1 MARRVEITNP
11 AKRHSAVLVG
21 AGMAVRKSR
30 WRPKYVVDT
39 PRQGTYT
46 VASMSRSAAPLLD
59 AIDRALLDALQDDCK
74 QPLAKLGERVG
85 LSAPSVLERVR
96 KLEQSGLITGYHAVI
111 DPRVAGF
118 DVGAFIGI
126 GIDHP
131 RSIPGFE
138 EAVLAIPEVLE
149 CHHVTGRHTLMI
161 KVRTQNTESLHRLIS
176 LLRELPGVAR
186 TETMVVLETQLER
199 QRLVL
204 PAVSE
209 EDTPTPRRRARHT
222 RSEVPEA

>member
-1 MARRVEITNP
+1 MT
-11 AKRHSAVLVG
+11 
-21 AGMAVRKSR
+21 
-30 WRPKYVVDT
+30 RPQT
-39 PRQGTYT
+39 L
-46 VASMSRSAAPLLD
+46 ALD

-96 KLEQSGLITGYHAVI
+96 KLEQAGLVTGYHAVV
-111 DPRVAGF
+111 DPRLLGL

-131 RSIPGFE
+131 RSITRFE
-138 EAVLAIPEVLE
+138 EAVVAMPEVLE

-161 KVRTQNTESLHRLIS
+161 KVRTSNTESLHRLIS
-176 LLRELPGVAR
+176 ALRELPGVAR
-186 TETMVVLETQLER
+186 TDTMVVLETQLER

-204 PAVSE
+204 PEPGESE
-209 EDTPTPRRRARHT
+209 PQPRRRARAARH
-222 RSEVPEA
+222 VDA

>member
-1 MARRVEITNP
+1 MPHSESHSDQRTHLGIVERESARR
-11 AKRHSAVLVG
+11 
-21 AGMAVRKSR
+21 
-30 WRPKYVVDT
+30 PKAVVDT
-39 PRQGTYT
+39 ARQAPYT
-46 VASMSRSAAPLLD
+46 DPHTMSRSAAPLLD

-131 RSIPGFE
+131 RSIPRFE
-138 EAVLAIPEVLE
+138 ESVLAIPEVLE
-149 CHHVTGRHTLMI
+149 CHHVTGRHTLLI
-161 KVRTQNTESLHRLIS
+161 KVRTQDTESLHRLIS
-176 LLRELPGVAR
+176 TLRELPGVAR

-204 PAVSE
+204 PATE
-209 EDTPTPRRRARHT
+209 EEPPTPRRRTRAGPASARPGG
-222 RSEVPEA
+222 EVPEA

>member
-1 MARRVEITNP
+1 MT
-11 AKRHSAVLVG
+11 
-21 AGMAVRKSR
+21 
-30 WRPKYVVDT
+30 
-39 PRQGTYT
+39 
-46 VASMSRSAAPLLD
+46 RSPHVPPPTLD

-74 QPLAKLGERVG
+74 QPLAKLGEQVG

-96 KLEQSGLITGYHAVI
+96 KLEQSGLISGYHAVV
-111 DPRVAGF
+111 DPRLLGL

-131 RSIPGFE
+131 RSIAGFE
-138 EAVLAIPEVLE
+138 QAVLAMPEVLE

-176 LLRELPGVAR
+176 MLRELPGVAR
-186 TETMVVLETQLER
+186 TDTMVVLETQLER

-204 PAVSE
+204 PTS
-209 EDTPTPRRRARHT
+209 DTPDPQPRRRARAT
-222 RSEVPEA
+222 RLAET

>member
-1 MARRVEITNP
+1 MAMTRHGDGPPP
-11 AKRHSAVLVG
+11 A
-21 AGMAVRKSR
+21 
-30 WRPKYVVDT
+30 
-39 PRQGTYT
+39 
-46 VASMSRSAAPLLD
+46 LD

-96 KLEQSGLITGYHAVI
+96 KLEQAGLITGYHAVV
-111 DPRVAGF
+111 DPRLLGL

-131 RSIPGFE
+131 RSIARFE
-138 EAVLAIPEVLE
+138 EAVLAMPEVLE

-176 LLRELPGVAR
+176 ALRELPGVAR
-186 TETMVVLETQLER
+186 TDTMVVLETQLER

-204 PAVSE
+204 PAA
-209 EDTPTPRRRARHT
+209 DARAPTPRRRARAARH
-222 RSEVPEA
+222 ADA